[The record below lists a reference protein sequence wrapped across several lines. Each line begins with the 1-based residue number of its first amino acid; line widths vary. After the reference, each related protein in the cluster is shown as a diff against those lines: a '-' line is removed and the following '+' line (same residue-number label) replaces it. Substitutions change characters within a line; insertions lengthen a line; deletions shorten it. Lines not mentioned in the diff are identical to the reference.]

1 MSAIFQLLNPKNTVT
16 INRPLAHAVGLNEA
30 AVYGAIVAKYY
41 WYCERGMLD
50 GGWFYST
57 APDLAEST
65 ALTEKQQKRCIDN
78 LVRAG
83 LIRCELR
90 GMPAKRSFFVV
101 EDVEL
106 IRRLIAQG
114 EAAMRAIKP
123 AAAESYEKKRKPS
136 EPSAPNAQ
144 DEQDEQNAPSV
155 PSVPNA
161 DVQQVNAFLSAAFGG
176 SAPVSAQD
184 PVPEADIQH
193 DNADSPCSALL
204 SEQAPPKGETLLR
217 QKVGASSD
225 IWAEQH
231 SNKTKINKPNII
243 NLSIPR
249 TRGEDSIDEI
259 DSPDV
264 ERRTQERAYYAEL
277 IRENTE
283 SELLAERSPADAA
296 AINEL
301 TAVMVE
307 VVCSA
312 KPTVRVNGEDM
323 PHEVVKSAFLK
334 LDSSHIEYVLEA
346 LKNSASDVRNI
357 RSYMITALYNAPA
370 TIDSYWKA
378 RVSRDMRGDFPR
390 ALQAAPLA

>member
-1 MSAIFQLLNPKNTVT
+1 MNAVFQLLNPANTVT

-106 IRRLIAQG
+106 IQRLIAQG

-123 AAAESYEKKRKPS
+123 AAAESYEKKRKPA
-136 EPSAPNAQ
+136 EPSAAT
-144 DEQDEQNAPSV
+144 
-155 PSVPNA
+155 
-161 DVQQVNAFLSAAFGG
+161 QQMNAFLSAAFGG
-176 SAPVSAQD
+176 SAPVSAEE
-184 PVPEADIQH
+184 PAPEAPAEAPVS
-193 DNADSPCSALL
+193 DNPHNSADFPCSDKRA
-204 SEQAPPKGETLLR
+204 EQAPTKGESLLR

-225 IWAEQH
+225 VWAEQH

-277 IRENTE
+277 IRGNTE

-312 KPTVRVNGEDM
+312 KPTVRVNGEEM

-370 TIDSYWKA
+370 TIGSYWQA
-378 RVSRDMRGDFPR
+378 RANHDLRGE
-390 ALQAAPLA
+390 